1 MTTLLSILEFLWNS
15 DIARLIGGAL
25 AALLAFWGYGAAKE
39 RQGKL
44 AAQKQA
50 EIDKLKADAKARD
63 KSNEALREERR
74 AGGDNAAVVERLH
87 DRDDKWK

>member
-1 MTTLLSILEFLWNS
+1 MTAIFEFLWNS

-39 RQGKL
+39 RKGKL

-50 EIDKLKADAKARD
+50 AAKSAAAALATEQKRKEINAELDAETDLARAARD
-63 KSNEALREERR
+63 
-74 AGGDNAAVVERLH
+74 AGIVRGR
-87 DRDDKWK
+87 KP